1 MKSKKMNARSKQ
13 GSSLNDKFK
22 VGPTD
27 ESAIMEKLKLQNTA
41 LEKIK
46 TAVFINNVAAEDE
59 GE

>member
-1 MKSKKMNARSKQ
+1 MKVLSKQ

-22 VGPTD
+22 AGPTD

-46 TAVFINNVAAEDE
+46 TAVFINNGAAQDE